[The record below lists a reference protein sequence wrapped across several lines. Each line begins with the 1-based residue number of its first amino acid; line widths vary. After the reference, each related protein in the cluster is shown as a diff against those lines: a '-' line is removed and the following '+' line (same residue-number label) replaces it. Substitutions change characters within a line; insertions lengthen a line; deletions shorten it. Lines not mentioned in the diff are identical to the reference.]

1 MEPSRPQSGPAG
13 PALPGH
19 LPQGCPAITRTVFPL
34 RAVSAGWGEGSQASP
49 CGQFCTPSEGLT
61 REKAWYGFRNRSQG
75 FCQLLRTD
83 VESEKNKTKGLHSQP
98 NTVTGRFLK
107 GEGGLM
113 TRCNLRARAVALNV
127 LLFTAVG
134 SIGWLQSFLH
144 FSEIHQAGSM
154 PSHPAGSQSCW
165 KEVRVPGGRG
175 SPPEWQVASPRP
187 PRAACSFP
195 GATGML
201 RGRHMSLLGHLTKL
215 SRRSQS
221 LPPSQRDLVGQFLIM
236 SSAS

>member
-19 LPQGCPAITRTVFPL
+19 LPQGCPAITSTVFPL

-113 TRCNLRARAVALNV
+113 TRNLRARAVALNV

-154 PSHPAGSQSCW
+154 PSHIQQAHS
-165 KEVRVPGGRG
+165 
-175 SPPEWQVASPRP
+175 
-187 PRAACSFP
+187 
-195 GATGML
+195 
-201 RGRHMSLLGHLTKL
+201 
-215 SRRSQS
+215 
-221 LPPSQRDLVGQFLIM
+221 LVGKRSVFLVGVAAHLNGRWHLQGLPEQPAP
-236 SSAS
+236 SPEPQVCSGAGTCPSWDT